1 MRPGPSWP
9 GRGYF
14 ETMRHSILVSAAAVL
29 AALPLAASAQQVS
42 VPANSQTTAPTTVIP
57 LDRVVAVVGDVP
69 ITQSDVQER
78 VIAKRQEGTQLPS
91 DSAGF
96 HDFLLGV
103 VNELVEEELL
113 LQKAK
118 DLKIEV
124 PDADVNNTVD
134 KQVKDIRGRFA
145 SDAEYRNELRK
156 AGLGTPEEFRRF
168 RADQVR
174 RSEMISRTVK
184 QLREDGK
191 IIAPNVTDAEVEDAY
206 QRNKAALP
214 KREASVGWRQIIIAP
229 KPTPAAKAAARA
241 KADSLLAE
249 LKAGGDFELIAR
261 RESDDPG
268 SKQNGGDLGW
278 NRRGRMVPEFDRW
291 MFALP
296 PGQLSPVVETA
307 FGFHII
313 RVDRVQPGEVKAR
326 HILIAPKVDSADVTR
341 AHLEADS
348 VVAAMRAG
356 APFDS
361 LAKKH
366 HDFASGEE
374 TTLLTP
380 FPRAQL
386 PTPYQQAFADKQP
399 KDIVTFEIPGN
410 STVPAK
416 VVVAQIASVEE
427 GGELTLPEVKE
438 RFRSRLAEEGGIKR
452 LMDSLRKQTYVTI
465 HQDALIMTPA
475 EEAAPVSSPTSTPP
489 ASTPQS

>member
-1 MRPGPSWP
+1 MRL
-9 GRGYF
+9 
-14 ETMRHSILVSAAAVL
+14 HILISAASLFAAVPAL
-29 AALPLAASAQQVS
+29 ATAQVPAASQS
-42 VPANSQTTAPTTVIP
+42 STTAAVSVIP

-78 VIAKRQEGTQLPS
+78 VLAKRQEGAQLPT

-96 HDFLLGV
+96 HAFILGV

-118 DLKIEV
+118 DLKVEV

-134 KQVKDIRGRFA
+134 KQIKDIRSRFG
-145 SDAEYRNELRK
+145 SDAEFRSELVK
-156 AGLGTPEEFRRF
+156 AGLGTPEEFRRY

-174 RSEMISRTVK
+174 RSELISNTVK
-184 QLREDGK
+184 KLREDGK
-191 IIAPNVTDAEVEDAY
+191 IISANVTDADVEDAY
-206 QRNKAALP
+206 ERNKSSLP
-214 KREASVGWRQIIIAP
+214 KREASVAWRQIIIAP

-241 KADSLLAE
+241 KADSILAE

-268 SKQNGGDLGW
+268 SKANGGDLGW

-296 PGQLSPVVETA
+296 PGQLSPVIETA

-326 HILIAPKVDSADVTR
+326 HILIAPKVDSADVAR

-348 VVAAMRAG
+348 VAAAWKAG
-356 APFDS
+356 ASFDS

-386 PTPYQQAFADKQP
+386 PTAYQQAFADKKP

-410 STVPAK
+410 ATVPAK
-416 VVVAQIASVEE
+416 VVVAQVEKVEE
-427 GGELTLPEVKE
+427 GGDLTLAEVKE

-452 LMDSLRKQTYVTI
+452 LMDSLRKQTYVVV
-465 HQDALIMTPA
+465 HEDALTPTPA
-475 EEAAPVSSPTSTPP
+475 ETAPAPTAP
-489 ASTPQS
+489 

>member
-1 MRPGPSWP
+1 MRPHLLLSVATFIG
-9 GRGYF
+9 
-14 ETMRHSILVSAAAVL
+14 AVP
-29 AALPLAASAQQVS
+29 ALASAQVTTPAQSASVVS
-42 VPANSQTTAPTTVIP
+42 VIP
-57 LDRVVAVVGDVP
+57 LDRVVAVVGEVP

-78 VIAKRQEGTQLPS
+78 VLAKRQEGAQLPT

-96 HDFLLGV
+96 HTFLLSV

-134 KQVKDIRGRFA
+134 KQIKDIRSRFG
-145 SDAEYRNELRK
+145 SDAEYRSELQK
-156 AGLGTPEEFRRF
+156 AGLGSPEEFRRF

-174 RSEMISRTVK
+174 RSETITRTVK

-191 IIAPNVTDAEVEDAY
+191 IIAANVTDADVEEAY
-206 QRNKAALP
+206 QRNKGSLP
-214 KREASVGWRQIIIAP
+214 KREASVAWRQIIITP
-229 KPTPAAKAAARA
+229 KPTAAAKAAARA
-241 KADSLLAE
+241 KADSILAE

-268 SKQNGGDLGW
+268 TKANGGDLGW

-296 PGQLSPVVETA
+296 PGQLSPVIETA

-326 HILIAPKVDSADVTR
+326 HILIAPKVDSADLKR
-341 AHLEADS
+341 AHAEADS
-348 VVAAMRAG
+348 VAAAWRAG
-356 APFDS
+356 AAFDS
-361 LAKKH
+361 LAKLH

-386 PTPYQQAFADKQP
+386 PTAYQQGFAGKQA

-416 VVVAQIASVEE
+416 VVVAQLDKVEE
-427 GGELTLPEVKE
+427 GGDLTLGEVKE
-438 RFRSRLAEEGGIKR
+438 RFRARLAEEGGIKR
-452 LMDSLRKQTYVTI
+452 LMDSLRKQTYVSV
-465 HQDALIMTPA
+465 HDDALMPTAAETAPA
-475 EEAAPVSSPTSTPP
+475 TATAP
-489 ASTPQS
+489 

>member
-1 MRPGPSWP
+1 M
-9 GRGYF
+9 
-14 ETMRHSILVSAAAVL
+14 
-29 AALPLAASAQQVS
+29 PLAVSAQQPA
-42 VPANSQTTAPTTVIP
+42 VPANTSGSATTTVIP
-57 LDRVVAVVGDVP
+57 LDRVVAVVGDMP

-78 VIAKRQEGTQLPS
+78 VIAKRQEGAQLPT

-96 HDFLLGV
+96 HAFLLGV

-134 KQVKDIRGRFA
+134 KQIKDIRSRFA
-145 SDAEYRNELRK
+145 SDAEYRSELQK

-174 RSEMISRTVK
+174 RNELIQRTVK
-184 QLREDGK
+184 QLRDEGK
-191 IIAPNVTDAEVEDAY
+191 IISANVTDAEVEEAY
-206 QRNKAALP
+206 QRNKASLP
-214 KREASVGWRQIIIAP
+214 KREASVAWRQIIIAP
-229 KPTPAAKAAARA
+229 RPTPAAKAAAKA
-241 KADSLLAE
+241 KADSILAE
-249 LKAGGDFELIAR
+249 LKAGGDFELIAK

-268 SKQNGGDLGW
+268 SKANGGDLGW
-278 NRRGRMVPEFDRW
+278 NRRGKMVPEFDRW
-291 MFALP
+291 MFALA
-296 PGQLSPVVETA
+296 PGQLSPVIETA
-307 FGFHII
+307 FGYHVI

-326 HILIAPKVDSADVTR
+326 HILIAPKVDSADVAR

-348 VVAAMRAG
+348 VAAAWRAG

-366 HDFASGEE
+366 HDYASGEE

-386 PTPYQQAFADKQP
+386 PTAYQQAFAGKQP

-410 STVPAK
+410 ATVPAK
-416 VVVAQIASVEE
+416 VVVAQIEKVEE
-427 GGELTLPEVKE
+427 GGDLTLAEVKE
-438 RFRSRLAEEGGIKR
+438 RFRARLAEEGGVKR
-452 LMDSLRKQTYVTI
+452 LMDTLRKQMYVKV
-465 HQDALIMTPA
+465 DEGALLVTPA
-475 EEAAPVSSPTSTPP
+475 EESAAPTAP
-489 ASTPQS
+489 AP

>member
-1 MRPGPSWP
+1 MRP
-9 GRGYF
+9 
-14 ETMRHSILVSAAAVL
+14 HILLSVATIL
-29 AALPLAASAQQVS
+29 ALPALASAQVPTPAQSASVVS
-42 VPANSQTTAPTTVIP
+42 VIP
-57 LDRVVAVVGDVP
+57 LDRVVAVVGEVP

-78 VIAKRQEGTQLPS
+78 VLAKRQEGAQLPT
-91 DSAGF
+91 DSVGF
-96 HDFLLGV
+96 HAFLLSV

-134 KQVKDIRGRFA
+134 KQIKDIRSRFG
-145 SDAEYRNELRK
+145 SDAEYRAELQK
-156 AGLGTPEEFRRF
+156 AGLGSPEEFRRF
-168 RADQVR
+168 RADAVR
-174 RSEMISRTVK
+174 RNETITRTVK

-191 IIAPNVTDAEVEDAY
+191 IIAANVTDADVEEAY
-206 QRNKAALP
+206 QRNKGSLP
-214 KREASVGWRQIIIAP
+214 KREASVAWRQIIITP
-229 KPTPAAKAAARA
+229 KPTAASKAAARA
-241 KADSLLAE
+241 KADSILAE

-268 SKQNGGDLGW
+268 TKANGGDLGW

-296 PGQLSPVVETA
+296 PGQLSPVIETA

-326 HILIAPKVDSADVTR
+326 HILIAPKVDSADLKR
-341 AHLEADS
+341 AHAEADS
-348 VVAAMRAG
+348 VAAALRAG
-356 APFDS
+356 AAFDS
-361 LAKKH
+361 LAKLH

-386 PTPYQQAFADKQP
+386 PTAYQQGFAGKQA

-416 VVVAQIASVEE
+416 VVVAQLDKVEE
-427 GGELTLPEVKE
+427 GGDLTLGEVKE

-452 LMDSLRKQTYVTI
+452 LMDSLRKQTYVSI
-465 HQDALIMTPA
+465 HEDALIPTAAESAPA
-475 EEAAPVSSPTSTPP
+475 AATSP
-489 ASTPQS
+489 